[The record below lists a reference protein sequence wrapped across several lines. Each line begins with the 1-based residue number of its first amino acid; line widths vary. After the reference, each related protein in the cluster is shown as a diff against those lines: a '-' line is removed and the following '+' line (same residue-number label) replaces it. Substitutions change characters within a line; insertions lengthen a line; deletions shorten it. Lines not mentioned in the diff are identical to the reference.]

1 VQRARDLLALYPVP
15 RSALIP
21 ILHIAQEQDGWL
33 TEDAMEHVAELV
45 GITAAEVYG
54 TASFY
59 DMLFTEPV
67 GKHLVSICT
76 NIACLLNGGYELL
89 EHAEKTL
96 GVKAGASTA
105 DGQFTLEEVEC
116 IADCGRAPC
125 LAVNWRF
132 FGDVGND
139 DFDRLVGDLRSGA
152 LANEVP
158 PHGTL
163 NRVRRDLT
171 AWAGG
176 VPAAQAARHKLEAA
190 WAAQDAATAAGPAPA
205 PAETPAP
212 AAGPEPAPKP
222 PAPGADGAPSPAPSG
237 GAQYKEGVTTTPG
250 GKAEKAGKA
259 KAAKAGKAQAAEADN
274 AEAQPASAGAT
285 ETAAA
290 EAETVEDAATENAA
304 TENAATENAAT
315 EDTGDSG
322 Q

>member
-1 VQRARDLLALYPVP
+1 MARLSPDNVQRARDLMALYPEP

-45 GITAAEVYG
+45 GTTAAEVYG

-89 EHAEKTL
+89 EHAEKSL
-96 GVKAGASTA
+96 GVKAGSTTA

-132 FGDVGND
+132 FGNVGHD
-139 DFDRLVGDLRSGA
+139 AFDTLVDDLRSDR
-152 LANEVP
+152 LKDTVP

-163 NRVRRDLT
+163 NRVRRDIT

-176 VPAAQAARHKLEAA
+176 VPAAQAAAERRAKAA
-190 WAAQDAATAAGPAPA
+190 APAAPA
-205 PAETPAP
+205 PAAEAPVAP
-212 AAGPEPAPKP
+212 AAAP
-222 PAPGADGAPSPAPSG
+222 
-237 GAQYKEGVTTTPG
+237 TPTDQDQRG
-250 GKAEKAGKA
+250 
-259 KAAKAGKAQAAEADN
+259 
-274 AEAQPASAGAT
+274 EAQPASAAAA
-285 ETAAA
+285 EHAAA
-290 EAETVEDAATENAA
+290 EADSITEPG
-304 TENAATENAAT
+304 
-315 EDTGDSG
+315 DTAPGDTAPESG
-322 Q
+322 GSRPQKGDTA